1 MASNKVF
8 KIIKIIDEY
17 RVVINAG
24 ANDSI
29 EPSDKFEIYVEGN
42 EVFDPDT
49 NELLGTLD
57 YVKATVEAV
66 DIFPKM
72 SICRNTEYTEKNLL
86 GVNFTVQKL
95 SPLNVETKDIS
106 GGFEDINKKIKVGDL
121 VRKSLV

>member
-24 ANDSI
+24 SNDSI
-29 EPSDKFEIYVEGN
+29 NTSDKFEIYVEGN

-57 YVKATVEAV
+57 YVKAKVEAV